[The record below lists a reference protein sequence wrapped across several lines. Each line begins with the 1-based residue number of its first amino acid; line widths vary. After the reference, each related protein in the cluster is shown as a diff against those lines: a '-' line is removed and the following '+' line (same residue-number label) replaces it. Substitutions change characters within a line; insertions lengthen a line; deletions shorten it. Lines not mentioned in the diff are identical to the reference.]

1 MQNHHLLNEN
11 WGESQLNSLLKQTL
25 AVSVLSGMMATSA
38 FAVPAETPPAFVKK
52 VADGLITRLKADHDK
67 LKNNPAAVKAI
78 VRQNLDP
85 YIDSQG
91 FTRLVMG
98 TYATSQNTTPAQ
110 RAQFEKNFR
119 ETLIE
124 NYGSAFSKFSN
135 QTYSMRPYKATTSA
149 NPVVTIDFINGSE
162 KIPVSF
168 QLADKGSQWKIRN
181 INVSG
186 IDLGLQFRNQFAST
200 VKRNGGNLDRAIANF
215 KPDAEAAVEKK
226 K

>member
-1 MQNHHLLNEN
+1 MKTLF
-11 WGESQLNSLLKQTL
+11 KQTL
-25 AVSVLSGMMATSA
+25 TAGILSAMLAGTA
-38 FAVPAETPPAFVKK
+38 FAAPSEAPPAFIKK
-52 VADGLITRLKADHDK
+52 VADGLISRLKADHGK
-67 LKNNPAAVKAI
+67 LQNNPAAVKAI

-85 YIDSQG
+85 YIDSQS
-91 FTRLVMG
+91 FTRIVMG
-98 TYATSQNTTPAQ
+98 TYATNQYSSAAQ
-110 RAQFEKNFR
+110 RAQFERNFR

-124 NYGSAFSKFSN
+124 NYGSAFAKFSN
-135 QTYSMRPYKATTSA
+135 QTYSMRPYKDTGSK
-149 NPVVTIDFINGSE
+149 NPVVTIDFNNNGE

-186 IDLGLQFRNQFAST
+186 IDLGLQFRNQFAAT
-200 VKRNGGNLDRAIANF
+200 VKRNGGNLDKAIANF

>member
-1 MQNHHLLNEN
+1 MNM
-11 WGESQLNSLLKQTL
+11 LLKQTL
-25 AVSVLSGMMATSA
+25 TASILSTMNAGTA
-38 FAVPAETPPAFVKK
+38 FAAPAEAPPAFIKR
-52 VADGLITRLKADHDK
+52 VADGLIGRLKADHAK
-67 LKNNPAAVKAI
+67 LQNNPAAVKAI

-85 YIDSQG
+85 YVDSQA
-91 FTRLVMG
+91 FTRIVMG
-98 TYATSQNTTPAQ
+98 TYATNQYSTAAQ

-124 NYGSAFSKFSN
+124 NYGTAFAKFSN
-135 QTYSMRPYKATTSA
+135 QTYSMRPYKATGSA
-149 NPVVTIDFINGSE
+149 NPVVTIDFNNNGE

-186 IDLGLQFRNQFAST
+186 IDLGLQFRNQFAAT
-200 VKRNGGNLDRAIANF
+200 VKRNGGNLDKAIANF
-215 KPDAEAAVEKK
+215 EPDADAAVKK

>member
-1 MQNHHLLNEN
+1 MNT
-11 WGESQLNSLLKQTL
+11 LLKQTL
-25 AVSVLSGMMATSA
+25 TASVMTAMFAGTAMAA
-38 FAVPAETPPAFVKK
+38 PAEAPPAFVKK
-52 VADGLITRLKADHDK
+52 VADGLISRLKADHAK
-67 LKNNPAAVKAI
+67 LQNNPAAVKAI

-98 TYATSQNTTPAQ
+98 TYANNQYSNAAQ

-124 NYGSAFSKFSN
+124 NYGSAFAKFSN
-135 QTYSMRPYKATTSA
+135 QTYTIRPYKATSSA
-149 NPVVTIDFINGSE
+149 NPVVTIDFNNKGE

-168 QLADKGSQWKIRN
+168 QLADRNNQWKIRN

-186 IDLGLQFRNQFAST
+186 IDLGLQFRNQFAAT
-200 VKRNGGNLDRAIANF
+200 VKRNGGDINKAIANF
-215 KPDAEAAVEKK
+215 KPDAEAAIDKK

>member
-1 MQNHHLLNEN
+1 MNM
-11 WGESQLNSLLKQTL
+11 LLKQTL
-25 AVSVLSGMMATSA
+25 TASILSTMIAGTA
-38 FAVPAETPPAFVKK
+38 FAAPTEAPPAFIKR
-52 VADGLITRLKADHDK
+52 VADGLIGRLKADHAK
-67 LKNNPAAVKAI
+67 LQNNPTAVKAI

-85 YIDSQG
+85 YVDSQA
-91 FTRLVMG
+91 FTRIVMG
-98 TYATSQNTTPAQ
+98 TYATNQYSTAAQ

-124 NYGSAFSKFSN
+124 NYGTAFAKFSN
-135 QTYSMRPYKATTSA
+135 QTYTVRPYKATGSA
-149 NPVVTIDFINGSE
+149 NPVVTIDFNNNGE

-186 IDLGLQFRNQFAST
+186 IDLGLQFRNQFAAT
-200 VKRNGGNLDRAIANF
+200 VKRNGGNLDKAIANF
-215 KPDAEAAVEKK
+215 EPDADAAVKK

>member
-1 MQNHHLLNEN
+1 MNT
-11 WGESQLNSLLKQTL
+11 LLKQTL
-25 AVSVLSGMMATSA
+25 TASVMTAMFAGTAMAA
-38 FAVPAETPPAFVKK
+38 PAEAPPAFVKK
-52 VADGLITRLKADHDK
+52 VADGLISRLKADHAK
-67 LKNNPAAVKAI
+67 LQNNPAAVKAI

-98 TYATSQNTTPAQ
+98 TYANNQYSNAAQ

-124 NYGSAFSKFSN
+124 NQGSAFAKFSN
-135 QTYSMRPYKATTSA
+135 QTYTIRPYKATSSA
-149 NPVVTIDFINGSE
+149 NPVVTIDFNNKGE

-168 QLADKGSQWKIRN
+168 QLADRNNQWKIRN

-186 IDLGLQFRNQFAST
+186 IDLGLQFRNQFAAT
-200 VKRNGGNLDRAIANF
+200 VKRNGGDINKANANF
-215 KPDAEAAVEKK
+215 KPDAEAAIDKK

>member
-1 MQNHHLLNEN
+1 MNT
-11 WGESQLNSLLKQTL
+11 LLKQTL
-25 AVSVLSGMMATSA
+25 TASVMTAMFAGTAMAA
-38 FAVPAETPPAFVKK
+38 PAEAPPAFVKK
-52 VADGLITRLKADHDK
+52 VADGLISRLKADHAK
-67 LKNNPAAVKAI
+67 LQNNPAAVKAI

-98 TYATSQNTTPAQ
+98 TYANNQYRNAAQ

-124 NYGSAFSKFSN
+124 NYGSAFAKFSN
-135 QTYSMRPYKATTSA
+135 QTYTIRPYKATSSA
-149 NPVVTIDFINGSE
+149 NPVVTIDFNNKGE

-168 QLADKGSQWKIRN
+168 QLADRNNQWKIRN

-186 IDLGLQFRNQFAST
+186 IDLGLQFRNQFAAT
-200 VKRNGGNLDRAIANF
+200 VKRNGGDINKAIANF
-215 KPDAEAAVEKK
+215 KPDAEAAIDKK